1 MKNYWS
7 IIAKIIRSTFK
18 FSGRASLKDYWC
30 YNLFIL
36 IVSSPLIIQMILF
49 VGFDIYINRTLSDVL
64 FIISI
69 IPIIISLIPRISL
82 TVRRYHD
89 VGVSGTVI
97 IWLFVSRL
105 MWFILGGL
113 KIYDEGDLLDNKYG
127 QNPEKVSDCSQ

>member
-7 IIAKIIRSTFK
+7 IIAKIIRSTFR

-36 IVSSPLIIQMILF
+36 IIASPLIITMITHE
-49 VGFDIYINRTLSDVL
+49 VFDLNSKQLDFSLYILL
-64 FIISI
+64 P
-69 IPIIISLIPRISL
+69 PIILSLIPRVSL

-105 MWFILGGL
+105 MWLLLGGTKL
-113 KIYDEGDLLDNKYG
+113 YNDGDSMDNKYG
-127 QNPEKVSDCSQ
+127 PSPTENQ